1 MTDVSVFLAGIST
14 AERLDLVHFV
24 AQQGVASMAEVAREW
39 PAVAPNNLGS
49 TTGVLVRSGW
59 LLADGPTT
67 RRGTV
72 VEVSPAAP
80 RRLWALL
87 EELDPASRA
96 WRRPVDAEEV
106 LADLSVLR
114 REASRDVLARLA
126 ARDWA
131 VAHPRELGLTIERAW
146 EGWAALHRAGWMAD
160 GEIVMGRRS
169 SLRALVAELLRAVDA

>member
-80 RRLWALL
+80 RRLWTLL
-87 EELDPASRA
+87 EELDPASRVLWPLA
-96 WRRPVDAEEV
+96 AEDI

-126 ARDWA
+126 ARDWT

-146 EGWAALHRAGWMAD
+146 EGWAALHRAGWMVD
-160 GEIVMGRRS
+160 GQVVRGRRS